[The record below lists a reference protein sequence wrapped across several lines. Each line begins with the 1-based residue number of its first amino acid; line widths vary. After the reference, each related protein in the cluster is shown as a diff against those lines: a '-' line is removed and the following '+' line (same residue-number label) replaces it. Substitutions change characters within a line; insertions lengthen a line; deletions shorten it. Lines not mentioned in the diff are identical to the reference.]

1 MLNRWKIR
9 TQITVGFAL
18 GLAVFTAIGIITYRG
33 TQRLIAASQQEEHTY
48 QVLNQVEEILS
59 SVRSAET
66 GQRGYLLTNDPEYLE
81 PYNRARSTIQTRIDD
96 LRNLVRD
103 NPTQEAYLESLEPL
117 VAEKMA
123 ELDNTIRLRQT
134 QGANAALNAVR
145 TDEGKQIMDQLR
157 DLVRRMES
165 EERNLLQ
172 VRSQAA
178 DESARQTLNSIRYGM
193 PLGILLLALIGY
205 VLNRQIARPLGRV
218 SSVAQQIAEGDLTQS
233 VDRTR
238 DNTEIGQLLA
248 AFHNMTQGLN
258 ALIRQAQRSG
268 IQISSSTTQIAA
280 AGRQLEAT
288 VNEQSASI
296 HEVNATSRQIA
307 VTAGELAKTVDNVAE
322 TAQAT
327 TESAANSQMNLE
339 KIQGAMQSLVL
350 STRSI
355 SAKLKVMDEKA
366 NNINT
371 VVTTITKVAD
381 QTNLLSLNAAI
392 EAEKAGEYGAGFAV
406 VAREI
411 RRLADQSAV
420 ATLEIE
426 QMVKEMQGSVSGGV
440 MEVDKFSRDVSR
452 YVEEVGN
459 VSDQIAGFIENVQGL
474 APRFGM
480 VSQSMDE
487 QYRGAEQISTAIA
500 QLSDAS
506 AQTVQSLQE
515 TNNALAL
522 LDDAAQGLQREI
534 SQFKVSA

>member
-18 GLAVFTAIGIITYRG
+18 GLAVFTAIGLVTYRG
-33 TQRLIAASQQEEHTY
+33 TQRLIAASQLEEHTY
-48 QVLNQVEEILS
+48 QVLNEAEEILS
-59 SVRSAET
+59 LVKSAET
-66 GQRGYLLTNDPEYLE
+66 GQRGYLLTSESDYLE
-81 PYNRARSTIQTRIDD
+81 PYNQARSTIQPRIDA
-96 LRNLVRD
+96 LRNLVRG
-103 NPTQEAYLESLEPL
+103 NPTQEAYLETLEPL
-117 VAEKMA
+117 VIQKLA

-134 QGANAALNAVR
+134 QGANAALSAVK
-145 TDEGKQIMDQLR
+145 TDEGKRIMDQLR
-157 DLVRRMES
+157 DLIARMKD
-165 EERNLLQ
+165 EERKLLQ
-172 VRSQAA
+172 ARSQAA
-178 DESARQTLNSIRYGM
+178 DVSARHTLDSVRYGM
-193 PLGILLLALIGY
+193 PLGILLLALIG
-205 VLNRQIARPLGRV
+205 VILNRQIARPLGRV

-238 DNTEIGQLLA
+238 DTTEIGQLLA
-248 AFHNMTQGLN
+248 AFHNMTLSLN
-258 ALIRQAQRSG
+258 ALIKQAQRSG

-307 VTAGELAKTVDNVAE
+307 ATAGELAKTVDNVAE

-327 TESAANSQMNLE
+327 TVAATNSQISLD

-355 SAKLKVMDEKA
+355 SSKLQVMDEKA

-426 QMVKEMQGSVSGGV
+426 QMVKEMQGSVSSGV

-459 VSDQIAGFIENVQGL
+459 VSTQIAGFIQNVQGL

-515 TNNALAL
+515 TNNALAM

-534 SQFKVSA
+534 SQFKV